1 MNLTSV
7 GMVIDTM
14 DVPLKALLPMN
25 AIVVGR
31 VIVERD
37 EQDWKV

>member
-1 MNLTSV
+1 MNLTSG
-7 GMVIDTM
+7 GMVIDTSA
-14 DVPLKALLPMN
+14 VPLKALLPMN

-31 VIVERD
+31 EIVERD